1 MQGVDEGLG
10 DGGFGRAARSRP
22 KTDLAGRV
30 QEPEAAA
37 PRRHQ
42 EEDSDKNGG
51 HNPTGEPGA
60 GRLGLATDIDDGS
73 SRSGSDRL
81 DRRDRRGLSGGGG
94 ERLPGGRLGGSGSFV
109 HLDASWPRIP
119 YCVPTR
125 VATPATAIC
134 NG

>member
-42 EEDSDKNGG
+42 EEDSGKNGG
-51 HNPTGEPGA
+51 NNPTGEPGA
-60 GRLGLATDIDDGS
+60 GKPGPAPRKEHGG
-73 SRSGSDRL
+73 SRSGDGRPAS
-81 DRRDRRGLSGGGG
+81 RGRPRPHGGGG
-94 ERLPGGRLGGSGSFV
+94 GAGPP
-109 HLDASWPRIP
+109 A
-119 YCVPTR
+119 
-125 VATPATAIC
+125 VARP
-134 NG
+134 